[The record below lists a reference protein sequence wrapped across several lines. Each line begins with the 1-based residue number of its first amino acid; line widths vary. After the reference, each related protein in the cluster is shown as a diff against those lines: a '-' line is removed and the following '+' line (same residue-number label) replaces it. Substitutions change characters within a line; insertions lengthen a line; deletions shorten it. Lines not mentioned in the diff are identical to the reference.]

1 MDETQSLLSVTAQVK
16 HEECSVEGEI
26 RSGWRDRERLREVP
40 FKLSL
45 EGCSGV
51 DAVTVRQQCLCVWGT
66 ETEVGG
72 LLSVGSSLVGRGW
85 VFISFPAEV
94 PSLPLVAHGCCL
106 QLESALLEGKQTPR
120 GRRPRPGQL
129 KHNHMG
135 QSEKG
140 HLLPDPGRAASAPR
154 WDSHA
159 SRVPIS
165 IGSKDVGALTLKGPM
180 AVGKREKAAA
190 GGSMG
195 RSKGWPPGTTSPE
208 QAFGLAGETLPNL
221 MRAAHQVARLSDWYA
236 LFCFFH

>member
-1 MDETQSLLSVTAQVK
+1 MLSGGRDQVWL
-16 HEECSVEGEI
+16 EG
-26 RSGWRDRERLREVP
+26 SGKASGGA

-51 DAVTVRQQCLCVWGT
+51 DTVVVRQQCLCVWGT
-66 ETEVGG
+66 ETEAGG

-106 QLESALLEGKQTPR
+106 RLESALLEGKQTPQ

-129 KHNHMG
+129 KHNHME

-154 WDSHA
+154 WDPHA

-165 IGSKDVGALTLKGPM
+165 IGFKDVGALTLKGPL

-195 RSKGWPPGTTSPE
+195 RSEGWPPGTTSPG
-208 QAFGLAGETLPNL
+208 QAFGLAWGNFAQLNESGP
-221 MRAAHQVARLSDWYA
+221 RSCGLSDWYA